1 LLAILC
7 SVVVAY
13 PHAAGVVR
21 GLDEMGES
29 KEDFASIR
37 ARLATEMKASHAV
50 LDDQDAIH
58 QPAVGQ
64 QLLNAPSTKKE
75 PVDSHIEKA
84 SIKAPVKIQKAEPI
98 KKVAPVPK
106 EAAYSVPEEN
116 GGFVSSSQ
124 KTAKNVEKKIEKKQT
139 LKDPKQVQ
147 KELAAGFAALSPAPS
162 KAGYSVEA
170 PDGGYKSL
178 DQKKVKQEVEKL
190 VEKDTSEA
198 VPDAIVKAEKEAE
211 KDIGDQMD
219 VWKTELEAKASQ
231 SELLDS
237 NLEDDLDPSSNL
249 EKSVDESS
257 EKASSHQGG
266 IKREGSSTGI
276 KREGSSTAA
285 HEEEAEEREKPTE
298 LSVNM
303 VKDMFAK
310 LEHPAQVKAPTQ
322 LKAPAPKAK
331 IIKKKKAELGE
342 RAPLPDAPA
351 LMGERGE
358 LLEDIKGLQER
369 AEVPYASPSIAIE
382 LQSKRN
388 RVATIDKKLGIRVI
402 W

>member
-1 LLAILC
+1 MIKVALSTQHISQTASLLVQLYAL
-7 SVVVAY
+7 
-13 PHAAGVVR
+13 
-21 GLDEMGES
+21 LQ
-29 KEDFASIR
+29 FA
-37 ARLATEMKASHAV
+37 
-50 LDDQDAIH
+50 DAIH

-84 SIKAPVKIQKAEPI
+84 SIKAPVKIQKAEPT

-198 VPDAIVKAEKEAE
+198 APDAIVKAEKEAE

-266 IKREGSSTGI
+266 IKREGSST
-276 KREGSSTAA
+276 AA
-285 HEEEAEEREKPTE
+285 HEEEAEEREKPTV